1 MRILVVGSGA
11 REHALVWKLGRE
23 PGVTAVVCAPGNA
36 GTSQHALNR
45 PVDVSDPE
53 AILALAAA
61 EAVDLTVVGP
71 ELPLARGVQDL
82 FAARGRSLFGPS
94 RTAAQLESS
103 KAFAK
108 AFMTSHGVP
117 TARFQVCDSPDAAL
131 AAVSG
136 AEFGFPVVVKADGL
150 AAGKGVTVA
159 PDRETAW
166 QAVRDAMIAG
176 RFGAAG
182 RRVVIEE
189 CLTGPEASFFTIC
202 DGRQALAL
210 PAAQDHKRAFD
221 GDRGPN
227 TGGMGAFAPSPLVT
241 PDLEARIQREI
252 VQPVLEG
259 LAAQGHPYR
268 GFLYVGLMLTAEGP
282 KVIEFNVRLGDPE
295 AQVVLPMLTGEL
307 APVLAAAARGEM
319 AAPSQAAAA
328 SGEMAAPSLAAAAS
342 GEMAAPSLAAAA
354 SGEMAAPSLTAA
366 ASGKL
371 AAPSL
376 TAAASGEL
384 AAPSLACSPDP
395 HVGVVLASGGYPG
408 AITTGEPIMGL
419 DAAAALDGV
428 LLFHAGTGL
437 RDGAV
442 VTTGGRVLTAV
453 GRGGDMATAI
463 DRAYAAEACISFA
476 RKQVRTDIGRT
487 ALAGEVGPA
496 APLRG

>member
-108 AFMTSHGVP
+108 AFMASHGVP

-136 AEFGFPVVVKADGL
+136 ARFGFPVVVKADGL

-159 PDRETAW
+159 PDRETAG

-227 TGGMGAFAPSPLVT
+227 TGGMGAFSPSPLVT

-307 APVLAAAARGEM
+307 APVLAAAANGELS
-319 AAPSQAAAA
+319 APSQAVAAN
-328 SGEMAAPSLAAAAS
+328 GEMAAPSLA
-342 GEMAAPSLAAAA
+342 
-354 SGEMAAPSLTAA
+354 
-366 ASGKL
+366 
-371 AAPSL
+371 
-376 TAAASGEL
+376 AAASGEL

-463 DRAYAAEACISFA
+463 ERAYAAEACISFM

-487 ALAGEVGPA
+487 ALAGQV
-496 APLRG
+496 

>member
-108 AFMTSHGVP
+108 AFMASHGVP

-136 AEFGFPVVVKADGL
+136 ARFGFPVVVKADGL

-159 PDRETAW
+159 PDRETAG

-202 DGRQALAL
+202 DGRQARAL

-227 TGGMGAFAPSPLVT
+227 TGGMGAFSPSPLVT

-307 APVLAAAARGEM
+307 APVLAAAANGEI
-319 AAPSQAAAA
+319 S
-328 SGEMAAPSLAAAAS
+328 
-342 GEMAAPSLAAAA
+342 
-354 SGEMAAPSLTAA
+354 
-366 ASGKL
+366 
-371 AAPSL
+371 
-376 TAAASGEL
+376 
-384 AAPSLACSPDP
+384 APSLACSPDP

-463 DRAYAAEACISFA
+463 ERAYAAEACISFA

-487 ALAGEVGPA
+487 ALAGQV
-496 APLRG
+496 

>member
-108 AFMTSHGVP
+108 AFMASHGVP

-136 AEFGFPVVVKADGL
+136 ARFGFPVVVKADGL

-159 PDRETAW
+159 PDRETAG

-227 TGGMGAFAPSPLVT
+227 TGGMGAFSPSPLVT

-307 APVLAAAARGEM
+307 APVLAAAASGELS
-319 AAPSQAAAA
+319 APSQAAAA
-328 SGEMAAPSLAAAAS
+328 NGEMAAPSLAAAAS
-342 GEMAAPSLAAAA
+342 GELAAPSLA
-354 SGEMAAPSLTAA
+354 
-366 ASGKL
+366 
-371 AAPSL
+371 
-376 TAAASGEL
+376 AAASGEL

-463 DRAYAAEACISFA
+463 ERAYAAEACISFA

-487 ALAGEVGPA
+487 ALAGQV
-496 APLRG
+496 

>member
-108 AFMTSHGVP
+108 AFMASHGVP

-136 AEFGFPVVVKADGL
+136 ARFGFPVVVKADGL

-159 PDRETAW
+159 PDRETAG

-227 TGGMGAFAPSPLVT
+227 TGGMGAFSPSPLVT

-307 APVLAAAARGEM
+307 APVLAAAAN
-319 AAPSQAAAA
+319 
-328 SGEMAAPSLAAAAS
+328 GEMAAPSLAAAAS
-342 GEMAAPSLAAAA
+342 GEL
-354 SGEMAAPSLTAA
+354 AAPSLTAA
-366 ASGKL
+366 ASGK
-371 AAPSL
+371 
-376 TAAASGEL
+376 L

-463 DRAYAAEACISFA
+463 ERAYAAEACISFA

-487 ALAGEVGPA
+487 ALAGQV
-496 APLRG
+496 

>member
-108 AFMTSHGVP
+108 AFMASHGVP

-136 AEFGFPVVVKADGL
+136 ARFGFPVVVKADGL

-159 PDRETAW
+159 PDRETAG

-227 TGGMGAFAPSPLVT
+227 TGGMGAFSPSPLVT

-307 APVLAAAARGEM
+307 APVLAAAANGELS
-319 AAPSQAAAA
+319 APSQAAAA
-328 SGEMAAPSLAAAAS
+328 NGELAAPSLA
-342 GEMAAPSLAAAA
+342 
-354 SGEMAAPSLTAA
+354 
-366 ASGKL
+366 
-371 AAPSL
+371 
-376 TAAASGEL
+376 AAASGEL

-463 DRAYAAEACISFA
+463 ERAYAAEACISFM

-487 ALAGEVGPA
+487 ALAGQV
-496 APLRG
+496 

>member
-108 AFMTSHGVP
+108 AFMASHGVP

-136 AEFGFPVVVKADGL
+136 ARFGFPVVVKADGL

-159 PDRETAW
+159 PDRETAG

-202 DGRQALAL
+202 DGRQARAL

-227 TGGMGAFAPSPLVT
+227 TGGMGAFSPSPLVT

-307 APVLAAAARGEM
+307 APVLAAAANGELSAPSQ
-319 AAPSQAAAA
+319 AAAANGELSVPSQAAAA
-328 SGEMAAPSLAAAAS
+328 SGEM
-342 GEMAAPSLAAAA
+342 
-354 SGEMAAPSLTAA
+354 
-366 ASGKL
+366 
-371 AAPSL
+371 
-376 TAAASGEL
+376 

-463 DRAYAAEACISFA
+463 ERAYAAEACISFA

-487 ALAGEVGPA
+487 ALAGQV
-496 APLRG
+496 